1 MKTIFIKMFSQA
13 SIKCLGHIAGIKNNL
28 LKTLYQVV

>member
-13 SIKCLGHIAGIKNNL
+13 SIKLFVTYCWNWE
-28 LKTLYQVV
+28 

>member
-13 SIKCLGHIAGIKNNL
+13 SIKLFGKYCWN
-28 LKTLYQVV
+28 

>member
-13 SIKCLGHIAGIKNNL
+13 SIKLFGTYCWNWE
-28 LKTLYQVV
+28 

>member
-13 SIKCLGHIAGIKNNL
+13 SIKLFGTYCWN
-28 LKTLYQVV
+28 

>member
-13 SIKCLGHIAGIKNNL
+13 SIKLFGTYYWN
-28 LKTLYQVV
+28 